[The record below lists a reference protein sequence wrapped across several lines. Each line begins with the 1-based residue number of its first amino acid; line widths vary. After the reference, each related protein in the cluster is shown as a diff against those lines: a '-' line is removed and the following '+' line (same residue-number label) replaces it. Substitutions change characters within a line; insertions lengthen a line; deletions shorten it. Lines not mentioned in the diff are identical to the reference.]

1 MRIHRYSPEI
11 TRKMSHNI
19 SYSNFTYICEDMKQI
34 AQVLHTK
41 QEVLTNFFLFWFD
54 TLLSGN
60 DWQVQASTTHCHWHL
75 IQLFESGTKTV
86 QKMNIGITQWW
97 PLKRMQ
103 VIGTSQTSN
112 SVLYCLGKDRDKYQ
126 SLYRILYE
134 GKTKNLRTRL
144 TSRVSDVYFKS
155 LPSLT
160 KPQF

>member
-60 DWQVQASTTHCHWHL
+60 GWQVQASTTHCHWHL

-126 SLYRILYE
+126 SLYRILHE

-144 TSRVSDVYFKS
+144 T
-155 LPSLT
+155 
-160 KPQF
+160 KPTNCIISFVKVI